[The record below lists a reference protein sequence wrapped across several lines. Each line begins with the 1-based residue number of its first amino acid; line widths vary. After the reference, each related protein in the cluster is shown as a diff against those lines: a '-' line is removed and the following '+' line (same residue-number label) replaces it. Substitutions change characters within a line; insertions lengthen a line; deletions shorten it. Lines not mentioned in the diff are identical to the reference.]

1 MPQLDAPELVGRL
14 VRLAPLCE
22 EHVEGLVAAAAEDR
36 GTYSWTTVPEGPA
49 AMTAYVAELLAGA
62 AAGEVVPLA
71 QLDAATGRPLGC
83 TRYAQLRYLPGA
95 LLPYTVEIGG
105 TWLAASAQ
113 RTGVNRE
120 AKLLLLRHAFDV
132 WQVAR
137 VELRTDARNER
148 SRTAI
153 AALGAQLEGVL
164 RCAQPSSAAGED
176 GRLRDSAVFSLLAAE
191 WPAARQRLTLRAIP
205 G

>member
-1 MPQLDAPELVGRL
+1 MPLLETPELTGERVLL
-14 VRLAPLCE
+14 VPLGE
-22 EHVEGLVAAAAEDR
+22 QHVEDLVAAAAQDR
-36 GTYSWTTVPEGPA
+36 RTYSWTTVPDGPA
-49 AMTAYVAELLAGA
+49 AMSAYVAELLGQRD
-62 AAGEVVPLA
+62 AGEVVPLA

-83 TRYAQLRYLPGA
+83 TRYAQLRFLPHA
-95 LLPYTVEIGG
+95 VLPYTVEIGG

-120 AKLLLLRHAFDV
+120 AKLLLLSHAFEH
-132 WQVAR
+132 WQVVR

-153 AALGAQLEGVL
+153 AALGTRFEGVL
-164 RCAQPSSAAGED
+164 RRAQPSSATGED
-176 GRLRDSAVFSLLAAE
+176 GRLRDTAVFSLLADE
-191 WPAARQRLTLRAIP
+191 WPGAQDRLR